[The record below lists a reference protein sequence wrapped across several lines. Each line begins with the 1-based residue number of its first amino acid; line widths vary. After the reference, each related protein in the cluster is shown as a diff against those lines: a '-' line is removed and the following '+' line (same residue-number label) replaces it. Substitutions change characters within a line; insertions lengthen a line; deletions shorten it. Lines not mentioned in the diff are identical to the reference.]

1 MAEKDESRIAEDSA
15 ETPVIVFDHVSKN
28 FDEGT
33 DNHALVDVSFTIK
46 KGEFVFI
53 VGPSGSGKS
62 TLIRLIE
69 KEIKPTEGRIFVAGM
84 ELGKL
89 KNRQVC
95 KYRRSLGIVFQD
107 FRLLPDRNVYENVA
121 FAQEVVEAPKK
132 KIPREVSTMLT
143 LVGLSHKFK
152 SFPNEMSGGEQQRV
166 ALARAL
172 VNNPMILL
180 ADEPTGNL
188 DPQNSW
194 EIMNLLEEVNKRGTT
209 VVVVTHNHEIV
220 DEMQKRVI
228 SVQDGMIIDDKKGG
242 YGLV

>member
-1 MAEKDESRIAEDSA
+1 MANKDEGLTVNDQT
-15 ETPVIVFDHVSKN
+15 ETPVIVFEHVSKSYV
-28 FDEGT
+28 EGS

-69 KEIKPTEGRIFVAGM
+69 NEIKPTSGKIYVAGRD
-84 ELGKL
+84 LGKL
-89 KNRQVC
+89 KKSQVC

-228 SVQDGMIIDDKKGG
+228 SVQEGMIIDDKKGG